1 MANQP
6 STFPVP
12 PPSLSAGDHGMRDYY
27 PAQDVHRPAA
37 HSVPEITPYL
47 GLRARLSQIWIN
59 RWTVLILLI
68 LVRVLIAISG
78 LHNDLGSAKKEAL
91 SACNAV
97 EDAGSTMASM
107 PHFMSKGVNEMTATG
122 VEKAVNGLMSML
134 LLTIT
139 GVEELVVFWINMM
152 TQTYLCLITL
162 VVSGAFH
169 AAIALVE
176 DVTGFLNNSLG
187 EITRDIGTGVQDAQN
202 AMNKFLSGLNSIPA
216 AFGAHTN
223 KPTVDFNDTITKI
236 DNIHIGANFTQGLQ
250 KLNGSIPTFA
260 QVNNLTNTA
269 IRFPFEEVKGLVNGS
284 LHKFSFNRS
293 LLPVPQKEQL
303 TFCSDNNDIS
313 DFFQH
318 LANLAND
325 ARKAFLAVLLILAIL
340 ACIPMAWK
348 EIRRWTVMQQRAQL
362 VGDKSYDPLDVI
374 YIASR
379 PYTASAGIKAA
390 TPFRGRK
397 RQLLTR
403 WTIAYATST
412 PALVV
417 LSLGIT
423 GLLACFC
430 QFLLLKAIEK
440 EVPTLASDIG
450 NFTGKIVNTVNNAS
464 ESWAVSTNK
473 AISGVN
479 DDINND
485 VFGWV
490 NTTTGALN
498 NTLNVFVRETTG
510 VLNDTFGGTVLQ
522 DPVNELFN
530 CLIGLKVAG
539 IEKGLTWVHDHAH
552 VDFPTMNPNT
562 FSLDHVASVASDG
575 KSNAFLSDPSGDATS
590 KVTTAIGVVAAHIA
604 DAIRTEALIS
614 TALVC
619 FWLLVVL
626 MGLARAIWLSAKH
639 SKVRGEGGPSFAG
652 DIPLDNRQPETT
664 TEVTRAGIPDDAA
677 PAYEPPRTT
686 MPRFGGTF
694 SNGTSHGPGGT
705 QRSGNSNSSS
715 DDDVFDDQKL
725 GFAGDRGPVGQAL
738 RAPDRVQGRRSEY
751 AQYEKC

>member
-1 MANQP
+1 MANQQ
-6 STFPVP
+6 STFPVL

-27 PAQDVHRPAA
+27 AAQDSQRPAP

-107 PHFMSKGVNEMTATG
+107 PHYMSKGVNELAATG

-139 GVEELVVFWINMM
+139 GVEELVVFWINML
-152 TQTYLCLITL
+152 TQTYVCLITM
-162 VVSGAFH
+162 VVTGALH
-169 AAIALVE
+169 AALALVE
-176 DVTGFLNNSLG
+176 DVTGFLNSSLG
-187 EITRDIGTGVQDAQN
+187 DIGKGIAQGVDSAEKEL
-202 AMNKFLSGLNSIPA
+202 NKFLGGFNSA
-216 AFGAHTN
+216 AQAFGAHTN
-223 KPTVDFNDTITKI
+223 KPTVDFNDTIDKL
-236 DNIHIGANFTQGLQ
+236 DNVHIGANFTEGLQ
-250 KLNGSIPTFA
+250 KLNSSIPTFA
-260 QVNNLTNTA
+260 QVNNLTNSA
-269 IRFPFEEVKGLVNGS
+269 IRFPFEEVKNLINGS
-284 LHKFSFNRS
+284 LTKFSFNRS

-313 DFFQH
+313 NFFQH
-318 LANLAND
+318 LADIANI
-325 ARKAFLAVLLILAIL
+325 ARRAFLGVLLILAIL
-340 ACIPMAWK
+340 ACIPMAYK
-348 EIRRWTVMQQRAQL
+348 EIRRWRIMQQRAQL

-440 EVPTLASDIG
+440 EVPALATDVG
-450 NFTGKIVNTVNNAS
+450 NFAGKIVNTINNAS
-464 ESWAVSTNK
+464 EAWADGTNK
-473 AISGVN
+473 AISATN
-479 DDINND
+479 TDINTD
-485 VFGWV
+485 ILGWV

-498 NTLNVFVRETTG
+498 NTLNVFVKETTG
-510 VLNDTFGGTVLQ
+510 VLNDTFGGTILQ
-522 DPVNELFN
+522 EPVNELFN

-539 IEKGLTWVHDHAH
+539 IEKGLTWVSDHAH
-552 VDFPTMNPNT
+552 VDFPLLNNST
-562 FSLDHVASVASDG
+562 FSLGTVAAVASDN
-575 KSNAFLSDPSGDATS
+575 KSESFLSNPSGEATD
-590 KVTTAIGVVAAHIA
+590 KVTAAIAVVAAHIA

-619 FWLLVVL
+619 IWLLIVL

-639 SKVRGEGGPSFAG
+639 TKNRGEGGPSFAG
-652 DIPLDNRQPETT
+652 DIPLEDHQPAV
-664 TEVTRAGIPDDAA
+664 EVTRAGIPDDAA
-677 PAYEPPRTT
+677 PAYEPPKAA
-686 MPRFGGTF
+686 MPRFGGAF
-694 SNGTSHGPGGT
+694 SNARGPGT
-705 QRSGNSNSSS
+705 QRSEGSNTSSE
-715 DDDVFDDQKL
+715 DEFQDQKL
-725 GFAGDRGPVGQAL
+725 GFAGDRGRVGNAL
-738 RAPDRVQGRRSEY
+738 RTPDRVQGRRSEY
-751 AQYEKC
+751 AQYGQVEKS